1 VQPNVLTIGFL
12 FWSTDLAALILMFLY
27 NNILHL
33 HYQKDLVGCAHDILA
48 ARRITAVSSLWTSCY
63 TSGPGA
69 SSESATTSVNNKS
82 YGGTIQRSDD
92 VTVRLEDVTVDSTVT
107 KKHTVRFSLHN
118 RDTDRNTAD
127 SSTSTI
133 SYKRKL
139 DDGESLAFK
148 SHPGTPA
155 TALLESRD
163 AEKPIDK
170 KVLHF
175 LWMYLYLYL
184 CNFLKC
190 SHSILPSSI
199 LMLYITFQLR
209 DMYQKELVMVT
220 SHQALL
226 KNKTPPERYVYT
238 RRSSMSK
245 RKQCSQ
251 HVVQRPGG

>member
-1 VQPNVLTIGFL
+1 
-12 FWSTDLAALILMFLY
+12 MFLY
-27 NNILHL
+27 TNIFHL
-33 HYQKDLVGCAHDILA
+33 DYQKDLVGCAHDILA
-48 ARRITAVSSLWTSCY
+48 ARRITAVSSSWTSCY
-63 TSGPGA
+63 ASGPGA

-92 VTVRLEDVTVDSTVT
+92 VTVRSDDVTVDSTVT

-148 SHPGTPA
+148 SLPGTPA

-163 AEKPIDK
+163 VEKKPIDK

-175 LWMYLYLYL
+175 LWLILHLYLH
-184 CNFLKC
+184 NFMKC
-190 SHSILPSSI
+190 SHSILSSSI
-199 LMLYITFQLR
+199 LMLYITLQR
-209 DMYQKELVMVT
+209 REIYQKELVMAT

-226 KNKTPPERYVYT
+226 KNKSPPERYVYT

-251 HVVQRPGG
+251 HVVEGPGG